1 MKTTELARLEAE
13 KLVRRFGTRDPFRL
27 ADETG
32 ITVMYRAFE
41 TQKGAFSVVLG
52 QPFVFLSSAL
62 DEHDAAAV
70 LAHELGHAR
79 LHFELAR
86 KGALCEYDLF
96 NLKTSVEYEAN
107 VFAAHLLIDP
117 DEMQECLSQGMD
129 LYACAGTLNVNV
141 NLLII
146 ELAEMNRRGGRYA
159 LPYLPPNA
167 FMGE

>member
-13 KLVRRFGTRDPFRL
+13 KLVKRFGTRDPFLL
-27 ADETG
+27 AERTG
-32 ITVMYRAFE
+32 VTVLYRNFE

-86 KGALCEYDLF
+86 KGALIE
-96 NLKTSVEYEAN
+96 
-107 VFAAHLLIDP
+107 HLNAR
-117 DEMQECLSQGMD
+117 LS
-129 LYACAGTLNVNV
+129 
-141 NLLII
+141 
-146 ELAEMNRRGGRYA
+146 RG
-159 LPYLPPNA
+159 PENSSLPPSSEPNRKRIPNSREKTGRKPGGQPRHPGHGRRMPEPEEA
-167 FMGE
+167 VFLLQPKG

>member
-13 KLVRRFGTRDPFRL
+13 KLVKRFGTRDPFLL
-27 ADETG
+27 AERTG
-32 ITVMYRAFE
+32 VTVLFRDFE
-41 TQKGAFSVVLG
+41 AQKGAFSVVLG
-52 QPFVFLSSAL
+52 QMFIFLNASL
-62 DEHDAAAV
+62 DEHEAATV
-70 LAHELGHAR
+70 LAHELGHSR
-79 LHFELAR
+79 MHLDLAQ